1 MKLVDN
7 YYQKHKERLQR
18 KNVKD
23 IKILPKKKKDKRQ
36 NKIQDR
42 YQNLFAKQKKKALI
56 SS

>member
-1 MKLVDN
+1 MKLLDN

-23 IKILPKKKKDKRQ
+23 IKILLKKKKDKRQ

-42 YQNLFAKQKKKALI
+42 YQNLFAKQKKKH
-56 SS
+56 